1 MTNELLVNRFL
12 NQQKRDGKSILTLSA
27 YATDLKQFSL
37 FLSVSSSLS
46 ISPSK
51 LNEVCRKWIA
61 GLSPNAAAR
70 KLTTLR
76 LFLKWGYA
84 QGYIKK
90 DLSVSVFLPK
100 RQAITPAKPLTPAQI
115 TRLRRIATVQE
126 RLLLELILQT
136 GMKLPQIVKIKT
148 KSFFSSPLPPRLR
161 QALDYYLAESPRG
174 PKSCLLIN
182 SRGRQLSIRTATMIL
197 TNLGKRSKVRSLTAR
212 NLRAT
217 YSNEH

>member
-1 MTNELLVNRFL
+1 MNNQLLINRFL
-12 NQQKRDGKSILTLSA
+12 NSRRRDGKSVSTLSA

-51 LNEVCRKWIA
+51 LNEACRKWIA

-90 DLSVSVFLPK
+90 DLSVNVFRPK
-100 RQAITPAKPLTPAQI
+100 RQTIKPAKPLSTSQI
-115 TRLRRIATVQE
+115 TRLRRTATIQE

-148 KSFFSSPLPPRLR
+148 KSFFSSLLPPRLR